1 MSGDRLQHVP
11 FPLEEVIISILTD
24 SRQNI
29 PEDVADTVQFKT
41 SQTLAVVWDQD
52 NGERYWC
59 IAFYLG
65 VSHTEDYIIVD
76 YLLQCLIKTEKNN
89 EWFRPMNYSTCC
101 NRRLAI
107 YYWTTFVWYGQFTEH
122 WVLISRTFCIDIC
135 SNFCFKIVF
144 IFLCLKQIL
153 EPFCYVTIN
162 CIDGMIKSQK
172 RFVSLCTF

>member
-41 SQTLAVVWDQD
+41 SQTLAVVWEQD

-65 VSHTEDYIIVD
+65 VSRTEDYIIVD

-89 EWFRPMNYSTCC
+89 E
-101 NRRLAI
+101 
-107 YYWTTFVWYGQFTEH
+107 
-122 WVLISRTFCIDIC
+122 
-135 SNFCFKIVF
+135 
-144 IFLCLKQIL
+144 
-153 EPFCYVTIN
+153 
-162 CIDGMIKSQK
+162 
-172 RFVSLCTF
+172 